1 MLKNVGKVV
10 SCAQI
15 IILNITH
22 QCTDLHLVRNCQL
35 ISLKIDLI
43 FRVIKRCNDIHVM
56 NNYNSNSKG
65 KNLCSTDICL

>member
-1 MLKNVGKVV
+1 MYRMLKNVGKVV

-22 QCTDLHLVRNCQL
+22 QCTDLRNCEF
-35 ISLKIDLI
+35 ISLKIDLNLRI
-43 FRVIKRCNDIHVM
+43 IKRCNDKM

-65 KNLCSTDICL
+65 KNLCSTGICL